1 MCSETNGLHSDR
13 QSRGPRNKIDTRV
26 HSVRA
31 CSSRAPL
38 EGISRNLLLF

>member
-1 MCSETNGLHSDR
+1 MCSEANWLHSDR
-13 QSRGPRNKIDTRV
+13 QSRGPRNEIDTRV
-26 HSVRA
+26 HSVIG